1 MFASFC
7 FDHIL
12 FWQALCMR
20 ACVGLSWFS
29 IPLCNCCVNPSH
41 FRSLYG
47 NNLRVTLLSLFHQI
61 CSYSVMEGSPRYPF
75 FSLWAGSA
83 PLSLS
88 PAGSRMSSPA
98 WLAQGLAVL
107 LLLLR
112 KSFTASP
119 GASFLPPCSGTSG
132 ILGTLVPFVPDR
144 GTKPVSQSIS
154 QLLSS

>member
-29 IPLCNCCVNPSH
+29 IPLCNCCVNSSH

-47 NNLRVTLLSLFHQI
+47 NNLCVILLSVFHQI
-61 CSYSVMEGSPRYPF
+61 CSYLMMEGSPRYPF
-75 FSLWAGSA
+75 SWLWVGSA
-83 PLSLS
+83 PFSLS
-88 PAGSRMSSPA
+88 PTGPCMSSLA
-98 WLAQGLAVL
+98 WSAQKLTVLPVL
-107 LLLLR
+107 LC

-119 GASFLPPCSGTSG
+119 AASFLPPCSVSNG
-132 ILGTLVPFVPDR
+132 ILGTLVPFVPDQ
-144 GTKPVSQSIS
+144 GH
-154 QLLSS
+154 